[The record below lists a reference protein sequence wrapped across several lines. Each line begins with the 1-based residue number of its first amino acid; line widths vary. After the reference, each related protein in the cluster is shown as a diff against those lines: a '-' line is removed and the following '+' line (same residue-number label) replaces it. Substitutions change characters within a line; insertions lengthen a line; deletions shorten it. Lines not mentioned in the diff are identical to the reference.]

1 MLSSALGSGKAF
13 HALFISSMDAEA
25 SLSLARRASALC
37 INGSDDEDAVKNDP
51 DYHYLAGEETG
62 VNEIRAIIE
71 ELSKAAFEGGM
82 RAIVISNAHAMTR
95 EAQNALLKTLEEPPK
110 GVIFLLCGNADGML
124 STIISRCAL
133 IRLGQADRCEIEN
146 ELALR
151 GVNAADARLYARI
164 SGGSMGRALRLSEEN
179 EYREQRERS
188 LNALT
193 ALFNGE
199 LQSGAAKAIANSFIK
214 LFRGK
219 NLELAP
225 ALTAYIVSI
234 PVFGDITT
242 ILTSNIANVLSKRK
256 HISMGK
262 MAAFTQTGLNL
273 THAMVPPTPGILA
286 VSILLGADL
295 GLVIGWG
302 ILISLIA
309 FVLTWLVLRK
319 WTDKEF
325 VEPVPEVVAEIEE
338 TSSNDVKDIL
348 ITGNDIPATF
358 ASFLTIL
365 IPVVLIAGSS
375 FIKMV
380 VAEDSA
386 LYAWAN
392 IFGDKIVALGLGV
405 IYTMLLAVFH
415 KASVRKSNADA
426 TGKNPQSFRE
436 VVLNSWI
443 ARGLEIALPA
453 LLITGM
459 GGAFAA
465 VIKAAPAINDLA
477 GLIEQSGVPGLLI
490 PFLIGAIMF
499 TAVGSMTTGGMTAAG
514 VVGPMMVTLG
524 LSPISTVLAI
534 GAGTMIFNHVNN
546 SGFWVIS
553 RFFNLDLKQGL
564 KYITLPDFVAGI
576 FCFVMICGAA
586 AVGLF

>member
-1 MLSSALGSGKAF
+1 MSATGFLILLIVTIALLMVLIMKVKLHPTFALFTSALFMGLVLGRFETEGFSFTEVLNLITSGFGS
-13 HALFISSMDAEA
+13 
-25 SLSLARRASALC
+25 
-37 INGSDDEDAVKNDP
+37 
-51 DYHYLAGEETG
+51 
-62 VNEIRAIIE
+62 
-71 ELSKAAFEGGM
+71 
-82 RAIVISNAHAMTR
+82 
-95 EAQNALLKTLEEPPK
+95 TL
-110 GVIFLLCGNADGML
+110 
-124 STIISRCAL
+124 
-133 IRLGQADRCEIEN
+133 
-146 ELALR
+146 
-151 GVNAADARLYARI
+151 
-164 SGGSMGRALRLSEEN
+164 GSMGIPIMLGAILAMGV
-179 EYREQRERS
+179 QD
-188 LNALT
+188 T
-193 ALFNGE
+193 
-199 LQSGAAKAIANSFIK
+199 GAAKSIANFFIK

-225 ALTAYIVSI
+225 SLTAYIVSI

-302 ILISLIA
+302 VVISLIA
-309 FVLTWLVLRK
+309 FLLTWLVLRK

-325 VEPVPEVVAEIEE
+325 IEPVPEVVSEIEE

-348 ITGNDIPATF
+348 ITGDDIPGTF

-375 FIKMV
+375 FLKMAV
-380 VAEDSA
+380 TEDSA
-386 LYAWAN
+386 LYGWAN

-405 IYTMLLAVFH
+405 IYTMLLGAFH
-415 KASVRKSNADA
+415 KASVRKSNKDVS
-426 TGKNPQSFRE
+426 GNDPECFRE

-443 ARGLEIALPA
+443 ARGLAVALPA

-459 GGAFAA
+459 GGALAS

-514 VVGPMMVTLG
+514 VVGPMMGALG
-524 LSPISTVLAI
+524 LTPVATVLAI

-564 KYITLPDFVAGI
+564 KYITLPDAVSGV
-576 FCFVMICGAA
+576 FCFVLICAAA

>member
-1 MLSSALGSGKAF
+1 MSATGFLILLIVTIALLMVLIMKVKLHPTF
-13 HALFISSMDAEA
+13 ALF
-25 SLSLARRASALC
+25 ASALFM
-37 INGSDDEDAVKNDP
+37 GLVLGRFEPEGFSFTEV
-51 DYHYLAGEETG
+51 
-62 VNEIRAIIE
+62 
-71 ELSKAAFEGGM
+71 LSLITSGFGG
-82 RAIVISNAHAMTR
+82 
-95 EAQNALLKTLEEPPK
+95 TL
-110 GVIFLLCGNADGML
+110 
-124 STIISRCAL
+124 
-133 IRLGQADRCEIEN
+133 
-146 ELALR
+146 
-151 GVNAADARLYARI
+151 
-164 SGGSMGRALRLSEEN
+164 GSMGIPIMLGAILAMGV
-179 EYREQRERS
+179 QD
-188 LNALT
+188 T
-193 ALFNGE
+193 
-199 LQSGAAKAIANSFIK
+199 GAAKAIANFFIK

-302 ILISLIA
+302 VVISLIA
-309 FVLTWLVLRK
+309 FLLTWLVLRK

-325 VEPVPEVVAEIEE
+325 IEPVPEVVSEIEE

-348 ITGNDIPATF
+348 ITGDDIPGTF

-375 FIKMV
+375 FLKMA

-386 LYAWAN
+386 LYGWAN

-405 IYTMLLAVFH
+405 IYTMLLGAFH
-415 KASVRKSNADA
+415 KASVRKSNKDVS
-426 TGKNPQSFRE
+426 GNDPENFRE

-443 ARGLEIALPA
+443 ARGLEVALPA

-459 GGAFAA
+459 GGALAS

-514 VVGPMMVTLG
+514 VVGPMMGALG
-524 LSPISTVLAI
+524 LTPVATVLAI

-564 KYITLPDFVAGI
+564 KYITLPDAVSGV
-576 FCFVMICGAA
+576 FCFVLICAAA

>member
-1 MLSSALGSGKAF
+1 MSATGFLILLIVTIALLMVLIMKVKLHPTFALFTSALFMGLVLGHFETEGFSFTEVLNLITSGFGS
-13 HALFISSMDAEA
+13 
-25 SLSLARRASALC
+25 
-37 INGSDDEDAVKNDP
+37 
-51 DYHYLAGEETG
+51 
-62 VNEIRAIIE
+62 
-71 ELSKAAFEGGM
+71 
-82 RAIVISNAHAMTR
+82 
-95 EAQNALLKTLEEPPK
+95 TL
-110 GVIFLLCGNADGML
+110 
-124 STIISRCAL
+124 
-133 IRLGQADRCEIEN
+133 
-146 ELALR
+146 
-151 GVNAADARLYARI
+151 
-164 SGGSMGRALRLSEEN
+164 GSMGIPIMLGAILAMGV
-179 EYREQRERS
+179 QD
-188 LNALT
+188 T
-193 ALFNGE
+193 
-199 LQSGAAKAIANSFIK
+199 GAAKSIANFFIK

-225 ALTAYIVSI
+225 SLTAYIVSI

-302 ILISLIA
+302 VVISLIA
-309 FVLTWLVLRK
+309 FLLTWLGLRK

-348 ITGNDIPATF
+348 ITGDDLPGTF

-365 IPVVLIAGSS
+365 IPVILIAGSS
-375 FIKMV
+375 FINMA
-380 VAEDSA
+380 VAEDA
-386 LYAWAN
+386 PIRAYTA
-392 IFGDKIVALGLGV
+392 IFGDKVVALGLGV

-415 KASVRKSNADA
+415 KASVRKSNKDVS
-426 TGKNPQSFRE
+426 GKDPENFRE

-443 ARGLEIALPA
+443 ARGLAVALPA

-459 GGAFAA
+459 GGALAT

-477 GLIEQSGVPGLLI
+477 GLIEKSGVPGLLI

-514 VVGPMMVTLG
+514 VVGPMMATLG
-524 LSPISTVLAI
+524 LTPISTVLAI

-553 RFFNLDLKQGL
+553 RFFNLDLKQGF
-564 KYITLPDFVAGI
+564 KYITLPDAVAGV
-576 FCFVMICGAA
+576 FCFILICGAA

>member
-1 MLSSALGSGKAF
+1 MSATGFLILLIVTIALLMVLIMKVKLHPTFALFTSALFMGLVLGRFETEGFSFTEVLNLITSGFGS
-13 HALFISSMDAEA
+13 
-25 SLSLARRASALC
+25 
-37 INGSDDEDAVKNDP
+37 
-51 DYHYLAGEETG
+51 
-62 VNEIRAIIE
+62 
-71 ELSKAAFEGGM
+71 
-82 RAIVISNAHAMTR
+82 
-95 EAQNALLKTLEEPPK
+95 TL
-110 GVIFLLCGNADGML
+110 
-124 STIISRCAL
+124 
-133 IRLGQADRCEIEN
+133 
-146 ELALR
+146 
-151 GVNAADARLYARI
+151 
-164 SGGSMGRALRLSEEN
+164 GSMGIPIMLGAILAMGV
-179 EYREQRERS
+179 QD
-188 LNALT
+188 T
-193 ALFNGE
+193 
-199 LQSGAAKAIANSFIK
+199 GAAKSIANFFIK

-225 ALTAYIVSI
+225 SLTAYIVSI

-302 ILISLIA
+302 VVISLIA
-309 FVLTWLVLRK
+309 FLLTWLVLRK

-348 ITGNDIPATF
+348 ITGDDLPGTF

-365 IPVVLIAGSS
+365 IPVILIAGSS
-375 FIKMV
+375 FINMA
-380 VAEDSA
+380 VAEDA
-386 LYAWAN
+386 PIRAYTA
-392 IFGDKIVALGLGV
+392 IFGDKVVALGLGV

-415 KASVRKSNADA
+415 KASVRKSNKDVS
-426 TGKNPQSFRE
+426 GKDPANFRE

-443 ARGLEIALPA
+443 ARGLEVALPA

-459 GGAFAA
+459 GGALAT

-477 GLIEQSGVPGLLI
+477 GLIEKSGVPGLLI

-514 VVGPMMVTLG
+514 VVGPMMATLG
-524 LSPISTVLAI
+524 LTPISTVLAI

-553 RFFNLDLKQGL
+553 RFFNLDLKQGF
-564 KYITLPDFVAGI
+564 KYITLPDAVAGV
-576 FCFVMICGAA
+576 FCFILICGAA

>member
-1 MLSSALGSGKAF
+1 MSATGFLILLIVTIALLMVLIMKVKLHPTF
-13 HALFISSMDAEA
+13 ALF
-25 SLSLARRASALC
+25 ASALFM
-37 INGSDDEDAVKNDP
+37 GLVLGRFEPEGFSFTEV
-51 DYHYLAGEETG
+51 
-62 VNEIRAIIE
+62 
-71 ELSKAAFEGGM
+71 LSLITSGFGG
-82 RAIVISNAHAMTR
+82 
-95 EAQNALLKTLEEPPK
+95 TL
-110 GVIFLLCGNADGML
+110 
-124 STIISRCAL
+124 
-133 IRLGQADRCEIEN
+133 
-146 ELALR
+146 
-151 GVNAADARLYARI
+151 
-164 SGGSMGRALRLSEEN
+164 GSMGIPIMLGAILAMGV
-179 EYREQRERS
+179 QD
-188 LNALT
+188 T
-193 ALFNGE
+193 
-199 LQSGAAKAIANSFIK
+199 GAAKAIANFFIK

-302 ILISLIA
+302 VVISLIA
-309 FVLTWLVLRK
+309 FLLTWLVLRK

-348 ITGNDIPATF
+348 ITGDDIPGTF

-375 FIKMV
+375 FVNMA
-380 VAEDSA
+380 VAEDA
-386 LYAWAN
+386 PIRAYTA
-392 IFGDKIVALGLGV
+392 IFGDKVVALGLGV
-405 IYTMLLAVFH
+405 IYTMLLAAFH
-415 KASVRKSNADA
+415 KASVRRSNKDV
-426 TGKNPQSFRE
+426 TNKDPESFRE

-443 ARGLEIALPA
+443 ARGLEVALPA

-459 GGAFAA
+459 GGALAS

-477 GLIEQSGVPGLLI
+477 SLIEKSGVPGLLI

-514 VVGPMMVTLG
+514 VVGPMMAALG
-524 LSPISTVLAI
+524 LTPVATVLAI

-553 RFFNLDLKQGL
+553 RFFNLDLKQGF
-564 KYITLPDFVAGI
+564 KYITLPDAVAGV
-576 FCFVMICGAA
+576 FCFVLICAAA

>member
-1 MLSSALGSGKAF
+1 MSAIGFLILLVLSIVLLMVLIMKVKLHPTFS
-13 HALFISSMDAEA
+13 LF
-25 SLSLARRASALC
+25 ASALVM
-37 INGSDDEDAVKNDP
+37 GLVM
-51 DYHYLAGEETG
+51 G
-62 VNEIRAIIE
+62 VFEPE
-71 ELSKAAFEGGM
+71 GFTFSEVLSKITSGFGG
-82 RAIVISNAHAMTR
+82 
-95 EAQNALLKTLEEPPK
+95 TL
-110 GVIFLLCGNADGML
+110 
-124 STIISRCAL
+124 
-133 IRLGQADRCEIEN
+133 
-146 ELALR
+146 
-151 GVNAADARLYARI
+151 
-164 SGGSMGRALRLSEEN
+164 GSMGIPIMLGAILAMGV
-179 EYREQRERS
+179 QD
-188 LNALT
+188 T
-193 ALFNGE
+193 
-199 LQSGAAKAIANSFIK
+199 GAAKVIANFFIK

-286 VSILLGADL
+286 VTILLGADL

-302 ILISLIA
+302 VVISIVSFL
-309 FVLTWLVLRK
+309 LTWVVLRK
-319 WTDKEF
+319 WTDKEYI
-325 VEPVPEVVAEIEE
+325 EPVPEVVAEIEE
-338 TSSNDVKDIL
+338 TSSADVNDIL
-348 ITGNDIPATF
+348 IQGEDLPGTL

-375 FIKMV
+375 FLKMGV
-380 VAEDSA
+380 SEDST
-386 LYAWAN
+386 LYGWAN

-405 IYTMLLAVFH
+405 IYTMILASFH
-415 KASVRKSNADA
+415 KTSVRKSNNDA
-426 TGKNPQSFRE
+426 SGKDPANFRE
-436 VVLNSWI
+436 VILDSWI
-443 ARGLEIALPA
+443 VRGLNVALPA

-465 VIKAAPAINDLA
+465 VIKSAPAINDLA
-477 GLIEQSGVPGLLI
+477 GLIEKSGVPGLLI

-524 LSPISTVLAI
+524 LSPVSTVLAI

-564 KYITLPDFVAGI
+564 KYITIPDFVAGL
-576 FCFVMICGAA
+576 FCFILVCGAS

>member
-1 MLSSALGSGKAF
+1 MNEVKKPKKPLIYYYGIVLVALLLFNFLAVPWLSQRQVKEVDYGTFMTMTEEKQVGRVEVQDNQI
-13 HALFISSMDAEA
+13 LFTDKEEKQVYKTGLMT
-25 SLSLARRASALC
+25 
-37 INGSDDEDAVKNDP
+37 DP
-51 DYHYLAGEETG
+51 DL
-62 VNEIRAIIE
+62 VNR
-71 ELSKAAFEGGM
+71 LKA
-82 RAIVISNAHAMTR
+82 
-95 EAQNALLKTLEEPPK
+95 
-110 GVIFLLCGNADGML
+110 
-124 STIISRCAL
+124 
-133 IRLGQADRCEIEN
+133 
-146 ELALR
+146 
-151 GVNAADARLYARI
+151 
-164 SGGSMGRALRLSEEN
+164 
-179 EYREQRERS
+179 
-188 LNALT
+188 
-193 ALFNGE
+193 
-199 LQSGAAKAIANSFIK
+199 SGAEFSSEIQEQMS
-214 LFRGK
+214 
-219 NLELAP
+219 P
-225 ALTAYIVSI
+225 VLT
-234 PVFGDITT
+234 F
-242 ILTSNIANVLSKRK
+242 L
-256 HISMGK
+256 
-262 MAAFTQTGLNL
+262 
-273 THAMVPPTPGILA
+273 
-286 VSILLGADL
+286 
-295 GLVIGWG
+295 
-302 ILISLIA
+302 
-309 FVLTWLVLRK
+309 LTWLVLRK

-380 VAEDSA
+380 VAEASA

-465 VIKAAPAINDLA
+465 VIQAAPAINDLA

>member
-1 MLSSALGSGKAF
+1 MSATGFLILLIITIALLMVLIMKVKLHPTF
-13 HALFISSMDAEA
+13 ALF
-25 SLSLARRASALC
+25 ASALFM
-37 INGSDDEDAVKNDP
+37 GLVLGRFEPEGFSFTEV
-51 DYHYLAGEETG
+51 
-62 VNEIRAIIE
+62 
-71 ELSKAAFEGGM
+71 LSLITSGFGG
-82 RAIVISNAHAMTR
+82 
-95 EAQNALLKTLEEPPK
+95 TL
-110 GVIFLLCGNADGML
+110 
-124 STIISRCAL
+124 
-133 IRLGQADRCEIEN
+133 
-146 ELALR
+146 
-151 GVNAADARLYARI
+151 
-164 SGGSMGRALRLSEEN
+164 GSMGIPIMLGAILAMGV
-179 EYREQRERS
+179 QD
-188 LNALT
+188 T
-193 ALFNGE
+193 
-199 LQSGAAKAIANSFIK
+199 GAAKAIANFFIK

-302 ILISLIA
+302 VVISLIA
-309 FVLTWLVLRK
+309 FLLTWLVLRK

-348 ITGNDIPATF
+348 ITGDDIPGTF

-375 FIKMV
+375 FINMA
-380 VAEDSA
+380 VAEDA
-386 LYAWAN
+386 PIRTYTA
-392 IFGDKIVALGLGV
+392 IFGDKVVALGLGV
-405 IYTMLLAVFH
+405 IYTMLLAAFH
-415 KASVRKSNADA
+415 KASVRRSNKDV
-426 TGKNPQSFRE
+426 TGKDPESFRE

-443 ARGLEIALPA
+443 ARGLEVALPA

-459 GGAFAA
+459 GGALAT

-514 VVGPMMVTLG
+514 VVGPMMATLG
-524 LSPISTVLAI
+524 LTPVATVLAI

-553 RFFNLDLKQGL
+553 RFFNLDLKQGF
-564 KYITLPDFVAGI
+564 KYITLPDAVAGV
-576 FCFVMICGAA
+576 FCFVLICASA

>member
-1 MLSSALGSGKAF
+1 MSATGFLILLIVTIVLLMVLIMKVKLHPTFS
-13 HALFISSMDAEA
+13 LF
-25 SLSLARRASALC
+25 ASALFMGLVLGRFEPEGFSFTEVLSL
-37 INGSDDEDAVKNDP
+37 ITSGFGS
-51 DYHYLAGEETG
+51 
-62 VNEIRAIIE
+62 
-71 ELSKAAFEGGM
+71 
-82 RAIVISNAHAMTR
+82 
-95 EAQNALLKTLEEPPK
+95 TL
-110 GVIFLLCGNADGML
+110 
-124 STIISRCAL
+124 
-133 IRLGQADRCEIEN
+133 
-146 ELALR
+146 
-151 GVNAADARLYARI
+151 
-164 SGGSMGRALRLSEEN
+164 GSMGIPIMLGAILAMGV
-179 EYREQRERS
+179 QD
-188 LNALT
+188 T
-193 ALFNGE
+193 
-199 LQSGAAKAIANSFIK
+199 GAAKAIANFFIK

-295 GLVIGWG
+295 GVVIGWG
-302 ILISLIA
+302 VVISLIA
-309 FVLTWLVLRK
+309 FLLTWLVLRK

-348 ITGNDIPATF
+348 ITGDDIPGTF

-375 FIKMV
+375 FINMA
-380 VAEDSA
+380 VAEDA
-386 LYAWAN
+386 PIRTYTA

-405 IYTMLLAVFH
+405 IYTMLLAAFH
-415 KASVRKSNADA
+415 KASVRRSNKDV
-426 TGKNPQSFRE
+426 TGKDPENFRE
-436 VVLNSWI
+436 VVLDSWI
-443 ARGLEIALPA
+443 ARGLEVALPA

-459 GGAFAA
+459 GGALAT

-514 VVGPMMVTLG
+514 VVGPMMATLG
-524 LSPISTVLAI
+524 LTPVATVLAI

-553 RFFNLDLKQGL
+553 RFFNLDLKQGF
-564 KYITLPDFVAGI
+564 KYITLPDAVAGVC
-576 FCFVMICGAA
+576 CFVLICAAA

>member
-1 MLSSALGSGKAF
+1 MSAIGFLILLVLSIVLLMVLIMKVKLHPTFS
-13 HALFISSMDAEA
+13 LF
-25 SLSLARRASALC
+25 ASALVM
-37 INGSDDEDAVKNDP
+37 GLVM
-51 DYHYLAGEETG
+51 G
-62 VNEIRAIIE
+62 VFEPE
-71 ELSKAAFEGGM
+71 GFTFSEVLSKITSGFGG
-82 RAIVISNAHAMTR
+82 
-95 EAQNALLKTLEEPPK
+95 TL
-110 GVIFLLCGNADGML
+110 
-124 STIISRCAL
+124 
-133 IRLGQADRCEIEN
+133 
-146 ELALR
+146 
-151 GVNAADARLYARI
+151 
-164 SGGSMGRALRLSEEN
+164 GSMGIPIMLGAILAMGV
-179 EYREQRERS
+179 QD
-188 LNALT
+188 T
-193 ALFNGE
+193 
-199 LQSGAAKAIANSFIK
+199 GAAKVIANFFIK

-286 VSILLGADL
+286 VTILLGADL

-302 ILISLIA
+302 VVISIVSFL
-309 FVLTWLVLRK
+309 LTWVVLRK
-319 WTDKEF
+319 WTDKEYI
-325 VEPVPEVVAEIEE
+325 EPVPEVVAEIEE
-338 TSSNDVKDIL
+338 TSSADVNDIL
-348 ITGNDIPATF
+348 IQGEDLPGTL

-375 FIKMV
+375 FLKMGV
-380 VAEDSA
+380 SEGSA
-386 LYAWAN
+386 LYGWAN

-405 IYTMLLAVFH
+405 IYTMILASFH
-415 KASVRKSNADA
+415 KTSVRKSNNDA
-426 TGKNPQSFRE
+426 SGKDPANFRE
-436 VVLNSWI
+436 VILDSWI
-443 ARGLEIALPA
+443 VRGLNVALPA

-465 VIKAAPAINDLA
+465 VIKSAPAINDLA
-477 GLIEQSGVPGLLI
+477 GLIEKSGVPGLLI

-524 LSPISTVLAI
+524 LSPVSTVLAI

-564 KYITLPDFVAGI
+564 KYITIPDFVAGL
-576 FCFVMICGAA
+576 FCFILVCGAS

>member
-1 MLSSALGSGKAF
+1 MSIGEYLKSIFSLEGK
-13 HALFISSMDAEA
+13 
-25 SLSLARRASALC
+25 
-37 INGSDDEDAVKNDP
+37 
-51 DYHYLAGEETG
+51 T
-62 VNEIRAIIE
+62 
-71 ELSKAAFEGGM
+71 
-82 RAIVISNAHAMTR
+82 
-95 EAQNALLKTLEEPPK
+95 
-110 GVIFLLCGNADGML
+110 
-124 STIISRCAL
+124 
-133 IRLGQADRCEIEN
+133 
-146 ELALR
+146 
-151 GVNAADARLYARI
+151 
-164 SGGSMGRALRLSEEN
+164 
-179 EYREQRERS
+179 
-188 LNALT
+188 
-193 ALFNGE
+193 
-199 LQSGAAKAIANSFIK
+199 
-214 LFRGK
+214 
-219 NLELAP
+219 
-225 ALTAYIVSI
+225 
-234 PVFGDITT
+234 
-242 ILTSNIANVLSKRK
+242 
-256 HISMGK
+256 
-262 MAAFTQTGLNL
+262 
-273 THAMVPPTPGILA
+273 
-286 VSILLGADL
+286 
-295 GLVIGWG
+295 
-302 ILISLIA
+302 ILISGATGGIGSAISRGLAAAGAETALCARNQQKCRELADEIA
-309 FVLTWLVLRK
+309 AHGGAATAHALDISDLDSIHRCV
-319 WTDKEF
+319 D
-325 VEPVPEVVAEIEE
+325 EVMQRY
-338 TSSNDVKDIL
+338 
-348 ITGNDIPATF
+348 G
-358 ASFLTIL
+358 
-365 IPVVLIAGSS
+365 
-375 FIKMV
+375 
-380 VAEDSA
+380 
-386 LYAWAN
+386 
-392 IFGDKIVALGLGV
+392 KIVALGLGV

>member
-1 MLSSALGSGKAF
+1 MSATGFLILLIVTIALLMVLIMKHSQCYFTDRQRSLGELKLHPTF
-13 HALFISSMDAEA
+13 ALF
-25 SLSLARRASALC
+25 ASALFM
-37 INGSDDEDAVKNDP
+37 GLVLGRFEPEGFSFTEV
-51 DYHYLAGEETG
+51 
-62 VNEIRAIIE
+62 
-71 ELSKAAFEGGM
+71 LSLITSGFGG
-82 RAIVISNAHAMTR
+82 
-95 EAQNALLKTLEEPPK
+95 TL
-110 GVIFLLCGNADGML
+110 
-124 STIISRCAL
+124 
-133 IRLGQADRCEIEN
+133 
-146 ELALR
+146 
-151 GVNAADARLYARI
+151 
-164 SGGSMGRALRLSEEN
+164 GSMGIPIMLGAILAMGV
-179 EYREQRERS
+179 QD
-188 LNALT
+188 T
-193 ALFNGE
+193 
-199 LQSGAAKAIANSFIK
+199 GAAKAIANFFIK

-302 ILISLIA
+302 VVISLIA
-309 FVLTWLVLRK
+309 FLLTWLVLRK

-325 VEPVPEVVAEIEE
+325 IEPVPEVVSEIEE

-348 ITGNDIPATF
+348 ITGDDIPGTF

-375 FIKMV
+375 FLKMA

-386 LYAWAN
+386 LYGWAN

-405 IYTMLLAVFH
+405 IYTMLLGAFH
-415 KASVRKSNADA
+415 KASVRKSNKDVS
-426 TGKNPQSFRE
+426 GNDPECFRE

-443 ARGLEIALPA
+443 ARGLAVALPA

-459 GGAFAA
+459 GGALAS

-514 VVGPMMVTLG
+514 VVGPMMGALG
-524 LSPISTVLAI
+524 LTPVATVLAI

-564 KYITLPDFVAGI
+564 KYITLPDAVSGV
-576 FCFVMICGAA
+576 FCFVLICAAA

>member
-1 MLSSALGSGKAF
+1 MSATGFLILLIVTIALLMVLIMKVKLHPTFALFTSALFMGLVLGHFETEGFSFTEVLNLITSGFGS
-13 HALFISSMDAEA
+13 
-25 SLSLARRASALC
+25 
-37 INGSDDEDAVKNDP
+37 
-51 DYHYLAGEETG
+51 
-62 VNEIRAIIE
+62 
-71 ELSKAAFEGGM
+71 
-82 RAIVISNAHAMTR
+82 
-95 EAQNALLKTLEEPPK
+95 TL
-110 GVIFLLCGNADGML
+110 
-124 STIISRCAL
+124 
-133 IRLGQADRCEIEN
+133 
-146 ELALR
+146 
-151 GVNAADARLYARI
+151 
-164 SGGSMGRALRLSEEN
+164 GSMGIPIMLGAILAMGV
-179 EYREQRERS
+179 QD
-188 LNALT
+188 T
-193 ALFNGE
+193 
-199 LQSGAAKAIANSFIK
+199 GAAKSIANFFIK

-225 ALTAYIVSI
+225 SLTAYIVSI

-302 ILISLIA
+302 VVISLIA
-309 FVLTWLVLRK
+309 FLLTWLVLRK

-348 ITGNDIPATF
+348 ITGDDLPGTF

-365 IPVVLIAGSS
+365 IPVILIAG
-375 FIKMV
+375 MA
-380 VAEDSA
+380 VAEDA
-386 LYAWAN
+386 PIRAYTA
-392 IFGDKIVALGLGV
+392 IFGDKVVALGLGV

-415 KASVRKSNADA
+415 KASVRKSNKDVS
-426 TGKNPQSFRE
+426 GKDPENFRE

-443 ARGLEIALPA
+443 ARGLAVALPA

-459 GGAFAA
+459 GGALAT

-477 GLIEQSGVPGLLI
+477 GLIEKSGVPGLLI

-514 VVGPMMVTLG
+514 VVGPMMATLG
-524 LSPISTVLAI
+524 LTPISTVLAI

-553 RFFNLDLKQGL
+553 RFFNLDLKQGF
-564 KYITLPDFVAGI
+564 KYITLPDAVAGV
-576 FCFVMICGAA
+576 FCFILICGAA

>member
-1 MLSSALGSGKAF
+1 MSAIGFLILLVISIALLMVLIMKVKLHPTFSLFVSALFMGLVMGVFEPEGFSFTEVLSMITSGF
-13 HALFISSMDAEA
+13 
-25 SLSLARRASALC
+25 
-37 INGSDDEDAVKNDP
+37 
-51 DYHYLAGEETG
+51 
-62 VNEIRAIIE
+62 
-71 ELSKAAFEGGM
+71 GG
-82 RAIVISNAHAMTR
+82 
-95 EAQNALLKTLEEPPK
+95 TL
-110 GVIFLLCGNADGML
+110 
-124 STIISRCAL
+124 
-133 IRLGQADRCEIEN
+133 
-146 ELALR
+146 
-151 GVNAADARLYARI
+151 
-164 SGGSMGRALRLSEEN
+164 GSMGIPIMLGAILAMGV
-179 EYREQRERS
+179 QD
-188 LNALT
+188 T
-193 ALFNGE
+193 
-199 LQSGAAKAIANSFIK
+199 GAAKAIANFFIK

-302 ILISLIA
+302 VLISIIG
-309 FVLTWLVLRK
+309 FMLTWIILRK

-325 VEPVPEVVAEIEE
+325 IEPIPEVTSEIEE
-338 TSSNDVKDIL
+338 TDSTDVKDIL
-348 ITGNDIPATF
+348 ITGDDIPGTLPA
-358 ASFLTIL
+358 FLTIL

-375 FIKMV
+375 FLKMGV
-380 VAEDSA
+380 EEGSS
-386 LYAWAN
+386 LYNLAN

-405 IYTMLLAVFH
+405 LYTMLLSLSH
-415 KASVRKSNADA
+415 KASVRKSNLEV
-426 TGKNPQSFRE
+426 TGKDPANFRE
-436 VVLNSWI
+436 VILDSWI
-443 ARGLEIALPA
+443 ARGLSVALPA

-477 GLIEQSGVPGLLI
+477 GLIEKSGVPGLLI

-514 VVGPMMVTLG
+514 VVGPMMATLG
-524 LSPISTVLAI
+524 LTPVATVLAI

-553 RFFNLDLKQGL
+553 RFFNLNLKQGL
-564 KYITLPDFVAGI
+564 KYITLPDFVAGVICFI
-576 FCFVMICGAA
+576 FVCIFS
-586 AVGLF
+586 AVGIF

>member
-1 MLSSALGSGKAF
+1 MSATGFLILLIVTIALLMVLIMKVKLHPTF
-13 HALFISSMDAEA
+13 ALF
-25 SLSLARRASALC
+25 ASALFM
-37 INGSDDEDAVKNDP
+37 GLVLGRFEPEGFSFTEV
-51 DYHYLAGEETG
+51 
-62 VNEIRAIIE
+62 
-71 ELSKAAFEGGM
+71 LSLITSGFGG
-82 RAIVISNAHAMTR
+82 
-95 EAQNALLKTLEEPPK
+95 TL
-110 GVIFLLCGNADGML
+110 
-124 STIISRCAL
+124 
-133 IRLGQADRCEIEN
+133 
-146 ELALR
+146 
-151 GVNAADARLYARI
+151 
-164 SGGSMGRALRLSEEN
+164 GSMGIPIMLGAILAMGV
-179 EYREQRERS
+179 QD
-188 LNALT
+188 T
-193 ALFNGE
+193 
-199 LQSGAAKAIANSFIK
+199 GAAKAIANFFIK

-302 ILISLIA
+302 VVISLIA
-309 FVLTWLVLRK
+309 FLLTWLVLRK

-325 VEPVPEVVAEIEE
+325 IEPVPEVVAEIEE

-348 ITGNDIPATF
+348 ITGDDIPGTF

-375 FIKMV
+375 FLKMA

-386 LYAWAN
+386 LYGWAN

-405 IYTMLLAVFH
+405 IYTMLLGAFH
-415 KASVRKSNADA
+415 KASVRKSNKDVS
-426 TGKNPQSFRE
+426 GNDPECFRE

-443 ARGLEIALPA
+443 ARGLAVALPA
-453 LLITGM
+453 L
-459 GGAFAA
+459 
-465 VIKAAPAINDLA
+465 
-477 GLIEQSGVPGLLI
+477 
-490 PFLIGAIMF
+490 LIGAIMF

-514 VVGPMMVTLG
+514 VVGPMMGALG
-524 LSPISTVLAI
+524 LTPVATVLAI

-564 KYITLPDFVAGI
+564 KYITLPDAVSGV
-576 FCFVMICGAA
+576 FCFVLICAAA

>member
-1 MLSSALGSGKAF
+1 MSAIGFLILLVISIALLMVLIMKVKLHPTFSLFVA
-13 HALFISSMDAEA
+13 ALFMGLVMGVFEPEGFSFTEVLSMIT
-25 SLSLARRASALC
+25 S
-37 INGSDDEDAVKNDP
+37 G
-51 DYHYLAGEETG
+51 
-62 VNEIRAIIE
+62 
-71 ELSKAAFEGGM
+71 FGG
-82 RAIVISNAHAMTR
+82 
-95 EAQNALLKTLEEPPK
+95 TL
-110 GVIFLLCGNADGML
+110 
-124 STIISRCAL
+124 
-133 IRLGQADRCEIEN
+133 
-146 ELALR
+146 
-151 GVNAADARLYARI
+151 
-164 SGGSMGRALRLSEEN
+164 GSMGIPIMLGAILAMGV
-179 EYREQRERS
+179 QD
-188 LNALT
+188 T
-193 ALFNGE
+193 
-199 LQSGAAKAIANSFIK
+199 GAAKAIANFFIK

-302 ILISLIA
+302 VLISIIG
-309 FVLTWLVLRK
+309 FMLTWIILRK

-325 VEPVPEVVAEIEE
+325 IEPIPEVTSEIEE
-338 TSSNDVKDIL
+338 TDSTDVKDIL
-348 ITGNDIPATF
+348 ITGDDIPGTLPA
-358 ASFLTIL
+358 FLTIL

-375 FIKMV
+375 FLKMGV
-380 VAEDSA
+380 EEGSS
-386 LYAWAN
+386 LYNLAN

-405 IYTMLLAVFH
+405 LYTMLLSLPH
-415 KASVRKSNADA
+415 KASVRKSNLEV
-426 TGKNPQSFRE
+426 TGKDPANFRE
-436 VVLNSWI
+436 VILDSWI
-443 ARGLEIALPA
+443 ARGLSVALPA

-477 GLIEQSGVPGLLI
+477 GLIEKSGVPGLLI

-514 VVGPMMVTLG
+514 VVGPMMATLG
-524 LSPISTVLAI
+524 LTPVATVLAI

-564 KYITLPDFVAGI
+564 KYITLPDFVAGVICFI
-576 FCFVMICGAA
+576 FICIFS
-586 AVGLF
+586 AVGIF

>member
-1 MLSSALGSGKAF
+1 MSATGFLILLIVTIALLMVLIMKVKLHPTFALFTSALFMGLVLGHFETEGFSFTEVLNLITSGFGS
-13 HALFISSMDAEA
+13 
-25 SLSLARRASALC
+25 
-37 INGSDDEDAVKNDP
+37 
-51 DYHYLAGEETG
+51 
-62 VNEIRAIIE
+62 
-71 ELSKAAFEGGM
+71 
-82 RAIVISNAHAMTR
+82 
-95 EAQNALLKTLEEPPK
+95 TL
-110 GVIFLLCGNADGML
+110 
-124 STIISRCAL
+124 
-133 IRLGQADRCEIEN
+133 
-146 ELALR
+146 
-151 GVNAADARLYARI
+151 
-164 SGGSMGRALRLSEEN
+164 GSMGIPIMLGAILAMGV
-179 EYREQRERS
+179 QD
-188 LNALT
+188 T
-193 ALFNGE
+193 
-199 LQSGAAKAIANSFIK
+199 GAAKSIANFFIK

-225 ALTAYIVSI
+225 SLTAYIVSI

-302 ILISLIA
+302 VVISLIA
-309 FVLTWLVLRK
+309 FLLTWLVLRK

-348 ITGNDIPATF
+348 ITGDDLPGTF

-365 IPVVLIAGSS
+365 IPVILIAGSS
-375 FIKMV
+375 FINMA
-380 VAEDSA
+380 VAEDA
-386 LYAWAN
+386 PIRAYTA
-392 IFGDKIVALGLGV
+392 IFGDKGVALGLGV

-415 KASVRKSNADA
+415 KASVRKSNKDVS
-426 TGKNPQSFRE
+426 GKDPENFRE

-443 ARGLEIALPA
+443 ARGLAVALPA

-459 GGAFAA
+459 GGALAT

-477 GLIEQSGVPGLLI
+477 GLIEKSGVPGLLI

-514 VVGPMMVTLG
+514 VVGPMMATLG
-524 LSPISTVLAI
+524 LTPISTVLAI

-553 RFFNLDLKQGL
+553 RFFNLDLKQGF
-564 KYITLPDFVAGI
+564 KYITLPDAVAGV
-576 FCFVMICGAA
+576 FCFILICGAA